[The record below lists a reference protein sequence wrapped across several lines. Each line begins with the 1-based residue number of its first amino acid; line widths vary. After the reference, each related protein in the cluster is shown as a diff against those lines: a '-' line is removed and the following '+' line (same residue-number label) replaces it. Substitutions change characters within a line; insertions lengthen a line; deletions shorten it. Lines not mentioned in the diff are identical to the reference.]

1 MKLETNKP
9 NGILYKNKI
18 QNNFKNMFSSKIE
31 EIESLIN
38 NENLEEKLKTLEI
51 QKKNAYYKLE
61 KLDKELENIQ
71 NYADNENEELEE
83 IDLNEEEIL
92 KTKIN
97 DIRQKNMKIQEQI
110 KMIKD
115 YYNNFLLKYKN
126 KQIEEK
132 KELKEECI
140 KINADI
146 KINRCYT
153 KMTAEEKIILDKE
166 EEIQKLDGELEKVL
180 KRLEKIRSNK
190 YISDIRLKELK
201 NIIKKN
207 NKNNNKKQEKKKKE
221 TIKRNNKSENKKS
234 DFEDII
240 SSIKLSQNTNNNKI
254 FITNKTNNKVP
265 QENKIES
272 TINIINRRL
281 PFSISTLDDII
292 NEKSNES
299 QAPKNLVTKTE
310 NSPYKLNKP
319 NKQKKNNL
327 NLKINKN
334 VNKVNHSSENK
345 IILNNLNENKV
356 ENNNININNNNYK
369 KQSNKYRNFN
379 FNKQNLI
386 EQNNKINNINSPEKK
401 ENQNQ
406 NQNKNINENSPLGWL
421 DDFSNIEK
429 KRDDLFN
436 NDNKSNG
443 LSKNYNNNNNQEDIK
458 INSSEDLNKKE
469 SIFNNRNL
477 EISGIQGNFNR
488 RGPFANKIKF

>member
-1 MKLETNKP
+1 MKLETNNP

-140 KINADI
+140 KINVDI

-207 NKNNNKKQEKKKKE
+207 NKTINKKQEKKKKE

-254 FITNKTNNKVP
+254 FITNKTSNKVP

-319 NKQKKNNL
+319 NKQKKNNI

-334 VNKVNHSSENK
+334 VNKVNRSSDNK
-345 IILNNLNENKV
+345 ITE
-356 ENNNININNNNYK
+356 
-369 KQSNKYRNFN
+369 
-379 FNKQNLI
+379 
-386 EQNNKINNINSPEKK
+386 
-401 ENQNQ
+401 
-406 NQNKNINENSPLGWL
+406 
-421 DDFSNIEK
+421 
-429 KRDDLFN
+429 
-436 NDNKSNG
+436 
-443 LSKNYNNNNNQEDIK
+443 
-458 INSSEDLNKKE
+458 
-469 SIFNNRNL
+469 IF
-477 EISGIQGNFNR
+477 
-488 RGPFANKIKF
+488 